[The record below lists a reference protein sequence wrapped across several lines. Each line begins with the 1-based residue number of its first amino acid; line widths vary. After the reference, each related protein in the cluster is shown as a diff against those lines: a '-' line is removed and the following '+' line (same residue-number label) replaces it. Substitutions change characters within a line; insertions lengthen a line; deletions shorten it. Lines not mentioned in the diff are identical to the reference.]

1 VKKLLATLLA
11 YLARR
16 LREPTSAL
24 GLWTAIETLNNNTLP
39 LGARI
44 VALTAAI
51 AAILLAEA
59 QPPAQ
64 QETR

>member
-1 VKKLLATLLA
+1 MNQVLA

-39 LGARI
+39 LPARI
-44 VALTAAI
+44 VALIAAI
-51 AAILLAEA
+51 AAILLAE
-59 QPPAQ
+59 PHPIKQ
-64 QETR
+64 QEPR